1 MRLVKDDGPVDLNYD
16 YGNVSEQDK
25 KVVGEV
31 ISHLRNRNNI
41 PTEMV
46 VEELKQKFNISELP
60 VKDIDQ
66 TLWHKL
72 TWKHRDILRPTVQ
85 GHKLKTL
92 ENGTKLKLPIVMFS
106 ADLDQLDE
114 ILIDIIEQ
122 AKKLNVNS

>member
-1 MRLVKDDGPVDLNYD
+1 MRLVKDDGPVDANYD

-25 KVVGEV
+25 KVVSEV
-31 ISHLRNRNNI
+31 ISHLRTRSNI

-46 VEELKQKFNISELP
+46 VEELKQKFSITEVP

-72 TWKHRDILRPTVQ
+72 TWKHRDILRPNVQ
-85 GHKLKTL
+85 GYKLKTL

-106 ADLDQLDE
+106 ADIDQLDE
-114 ILIDIIEQ
+114 ILKDIIEQ